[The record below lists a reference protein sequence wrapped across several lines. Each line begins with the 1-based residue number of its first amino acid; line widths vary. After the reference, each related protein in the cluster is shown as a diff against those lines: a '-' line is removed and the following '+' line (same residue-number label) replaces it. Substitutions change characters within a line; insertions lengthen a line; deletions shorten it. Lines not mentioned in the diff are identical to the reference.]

1 MADDVTIEISGM
13 KQVSTKLNGFSR
25 ALPANVKKGLRNAG
39 VILERDMK
47 QKVSGPGRKRT
58 KGGSAFGPRN
68 DFPGVV
74 TNRLRSSI
82 RFALTVGNGLLV
94 GARVKYDK
102 FLEFGTRNMPAYAF
116 VGPTWKDKGK
126 AALKAIDKAILKP
139 FK

>member
-1 MADDVTIEISGM
+1 MADDVTIEVSGM
-13 KQVSTKLNGFSR
+13 KQVVGTMKGFER
-25 ALPANVKKGLRNAG
+25 ALPTNIKKGMRSAG

-47 QKVSGPGRKRT
+47 RKVSGPGRKRT
-58 KGGSAFGPRN
+58 KGGAAFSRSN

-82 RFALTVGNGLLV
+82 RFALTVGNALII

-102 FLEFGTRNMPAYAF
+102 FLEFGTRKMQAYAF
-116 VGPTWKDKGK
+116 VGPTWRDKGK
-126 AALKAIDKAILKP
+126 AALAAIDKAILKP